1 MPNCFTGCLTGI
13 WKVHV
18 WEIDSTSF
26 IKRLDVLERR
36 AAGNWMTDL
45 EEHAVEFESDF
56 MVIPKYIDAL

>member
-1 MPNCFTGCLTGI
+1 MSRWFTKCLTRI

-56 MVIPKYIDAL
+56 MVIPRCIDVL